1 MTYVRPVGKAYVVH
15 HPTNPSKWVVCVQQR
30 WSFNSPYREVTSN
43 WRDALDTALWYN
55 ETYYH
60 PTDKEN

>member
-1 MTYVRPVGKAYVVH
+1 MYTRPTGKAYVKQ
-15 HPTNPSKWVVCVQQR
+15 HPNIMGWWVVWV
-30 WSFNSPYREVTSN
+30 NSAFLGTYAYQTHRD
-43 WRDALDTALWYN
+43 WRTALDTALWYN